1 MSFTAI
7 PLAFVAG
14 LLSLLSPCVLP
25 MLPAVTASAMQAS
38 RLGVVMLAAGISIAF
53 ALAGTLLTFALLSLG
68 LSTEL
73 LRYFSIG
80 LMLFMGAVLLIPT
93 LNDRMSFW
101 LSRMISQFG
110 QVNVSGD
117 SAGMQF
123 LVGTSLGLVWL
134 PCVGPTLGTAIALA
148 STGDDMLMAFSVMLS
163 FGIGTALP
171 LVLVGYLSGLK
182 LSNVS
187 RSTKYG
193 KNILG
198 VTLVALAVMILTG
211 VDRQLEMLALEVLP
225 DWVTS
230 I

>member
-1 MSFTAI
+1 MEFTAI

-25 MLPAVTASAMQAS
+25 MIPAVTASAMQAS
-38 RLGVVMLAAGISIAF
+38 RLGVVMLAVGISLAF

-80 LMLFMGAVLLIPT
+80 LMLVMGAVLLSPA
-93 LNDRMSFW
+93 LNDRFSFL
-101 LSRMISQFG
+101 LSRFISRFG
-110 QVNVSGD
+110 QVNINGD
-117 SAGMQF
+117 
-123 LVGTSLGLVWL
+123 GTAIQLLIGASLGLVWL

-148 STGDDMLMAFSVMLS
+148 STGEDMLMAFTVMLA
-163 FGIGTALP
+163 FGIGTAVP
-171 LVLVGYLSGLK
+171 LVSIGYASGLK
-182 LSNVS
+182 LNRVAGTS
-187 RSTKYG
+187 KYG

-198 VTLVALAVMILTG
+198 VTLIALALMILTG
-211 VDRQLEMLALEVLP
+211 VDRQLEMLALAILP
-225 DWVTS
+225 DWVTA

>member
-80 LMLFMGAVLLIPT
+80 LMLFMGAVLLIPA
-93 LNDRMSFW
+93 LNDSMSFW

-182 LSNVS
+182 LNKVS